1 MRWWGHYRL
10 EQCVSSS
17 FPNAASANK
26 RGAGS
31 NFCPCWLGRG
41 CEDSTGKDNS
51 LYYHFQMQLLQ
62 TRVEIFRG
70 AGSDLC
76 PSWLGTGWWGKYR
89 TGQCVIS
96 SFPNAASANKSEQ
109 VVISA
114 PVGWEG
120 GGGDITA

>member
-1 MRWWGHYRL
+1 
-10 EQCVSSS
+10 
-17 FPNAASANK
+17 
-26 RGAGS
+26 
-31 NFCPCWLGRG
+31 
-41 CEDSTGKDNS
+41 
-51 LYYHFQMQLLQ
+51 MQLLQ